1 MVMPVIIFIVL
12 VVGILYPNAFT
23 FINSFFPDGT
33 FSLETYVRFFATPSS
48 REAIA
53 NSLII
58 SLGSVFFSALIGVP
72 LAFVFHRYD
81 FAGRRVLRAIA
92 SAPILLPPL
101 VGVISFLFLYGETG
115 IVSKLIQQFLGLEDP
130 WPNLSGISAVIF
142 VHAYSMYVYFFLL
155 AGAGLERLDYAVEE
169 AAASLGASRAM
180 TMRRTILPMLAPSLI
195 GATLLTFLS
204 SMASFSAPFIFG
216 GGIRVLSVEIYNSK
230 LNGNS
235 QMALVET
242 VLLASASLTVLVLLR
257 WYENRNRYSS
267 VGKGVAAPRVPIASP
282 VARAVAG
289 TTGVLVVTFLLLPHL
304 MVFLMSFVQ
313 DGTWTTQLFPPAY
326 TTENYSRLFRDPQFF
341 EPIRNSLWMAA
352 VATAANLVWGL
363 IATFW
368 LRKQRGIGRK
378 LADALIILPW
388 ALPGMVVALAMLETF
403 SSLSAR
409 TGTTILAGTVGL
421 LPVVYFIRN
430 VPIVYRAIDASFSQ
444 MDPSVEEAS
453 ATLGA
458 GNVYTIRRV
467 VLPLV
472 LPGALAGS
480 LLAFIA
486 ALGEFVSSILIYVY
500 ANRPISIE
508 ILSQYRAFNF
518 GSAAAYGVLLI
529 LMIGVTLGVAE
540 RIRGTRANTMMM
552 M

>member
-1 MVMPVIIFIVL
+1 MWMPVIIFFVL

-23 FINSFFPDGT
+23 FINSLFPDGT
-33 FSLETYVRFFATPSS
+33 FSVETYVRFFATPSS

-72 LAFVFHRYD
+72 LAFLFHRYD

-130 WPNLSGISAVIF
+130 WPNLGGISAVIF

-195 GATLLTFLS
+195 SATLLTFLS

-230 LNGNS
+230 LNGNT

-267 VGKGVAAPRVPIASP
+267 VGKGVAAPRAPIASP

-289 TTGVLVVTFLLLPHL
+289 TAGVLVVTFLLLPHL

-352 VATAANLVWGL
+352 VATGANLVWGL

-368 LRKQRGIGRK
+368 LRKQKGVGRK

-409 TGTTILAGTVGL
+409 TGTTILAGTAGL

-467 VLPLV
+467 IIPLV

-500 ANRPISIE
+500 SNRPISIE
-508 ILSQYRAFNF
+508 ILSHYRAFNF

-529 LMIGVTLGVAE
+529 LMIGVTLGLAE